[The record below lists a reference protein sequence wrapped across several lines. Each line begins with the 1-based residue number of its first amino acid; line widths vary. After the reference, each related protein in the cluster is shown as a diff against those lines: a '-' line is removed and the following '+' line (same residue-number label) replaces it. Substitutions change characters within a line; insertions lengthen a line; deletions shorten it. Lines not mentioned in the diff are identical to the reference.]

1 MPSPIETE
9 FRVHDSPVPTHT
21 VSWCD
26 GSTASAP
33 IDCTDCLSNTGLN
46 VVPPS
51 SDFQTPPDAAP
62 AYTIVLPRSTNAA
75 TADTR
80 PLISA
85 EPMLRAPIP
94 EMTPASSRTSPPPPE
109 GGAPDGGL
117 AAASATIVFWAF
129 APAAGNRKTASSTS
143 TFGSAVVRAM

>member
-9 FRVHDSPVPTHT
+9 LRVHDSPVPTHT

-26 GSTASAP
+26 GSTAIAP

-51 SDFQTPPDAAP
+51 SDFQTPPEAAP

-75 TADTR
+75 TAETR

-94 EMTPASSRTSPPPPE
+94 EMTPASSPTSPPPPE
-109 GGAPDGGL
+109 GAAPYGGR
-117 AAASATIVFWAF
+117 AAPPPPLLFSPFPPPSGT
-129 APAAGNRKTASSTS
+129 
-143 TFGSAVVRAM
+143 